1 VLALALAFGLA
12 GRDLARE
19 LLERLLRRPRE
30 ESDDGLRHL

>member
-19 LLERLLRRPRE
+19 LLERMVRRQDE
-30 ESDDGLRHL
+30 GGEKELEHL

>member
-19 LLERLLRRPRE
+19 TLERMRSRRVE
-30 ESDDGLRHL
+30 DDNLKHL